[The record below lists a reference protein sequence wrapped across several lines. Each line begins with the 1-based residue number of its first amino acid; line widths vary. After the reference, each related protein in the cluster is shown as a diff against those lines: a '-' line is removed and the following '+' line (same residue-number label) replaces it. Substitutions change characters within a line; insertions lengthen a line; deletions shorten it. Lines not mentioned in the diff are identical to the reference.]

1 MDKEGVREFMM
12 QLAGFAKTLG
22 VTVILNYLSGDTFG
36 ANKEQLLGSLT
47 TNALRLSSIVDG
59 IILLRYVERDQGIA
73 EIVAAGFDE
82 ALVRRIVRLVDRNEY
97 KRRQAPPG
105 VKITQ
110 RAFGRDRR
118 YPLTSGF

>member
-1 MDKEGVREFMM
+1 MDKESVREFMM

-59 IILLRYVERDQGIA
+59 IILLRYVERDQGVHKLLTILKLRGSA
-73 EIVAAGFDE
+73 HVKDILRYEIN
-82 ALVRRIVRLVDRNEY
+82 R
-97 KRRQAPPG
+97 KRPIINTCFSP
-105 VKITQ
+105 
-110 RAFGRDRR
+110 RA
-118 YPLTSGF
+118 